1 MSKSTEN
8 WSDQRRIWAQR
19 IASALTG
26 VIAIM
31 TADLAVQ
38 HNKLGYV
45 EVELGVLLI
54 GFAMTVTRVFIRI
67 VTKEAEIGARLPIAV
82 AGAMVRD
89 SLFVMLFPVI
99 SALLIVAAALTNM
112 QWTILLDVVLY
123 FGTLTVFAIGF
134 HSSYVLDRKFR
145 PALSRGGLWTILC
158 LVLLAARALV

>member
-1 MSKSTEN
+1 MAKSTEN

-67 VTKEAEIGARLPIAV
+67 VTKEAEIGAHLPIAV